1 MATPRYSRIDPLEM
15 SQGEPEYF
23 NRLSNFS
30 NTIPDPSLNAATP
43 PDYDDIRRQSAA
55 SLLTGT
61 TRRPDSL
68 GSPEACL
75 PPYLDYSDS
84 PIVGLDGS
92 RMYNS

>member
-1 MATPRYSRIDPLEM
+1 MATPRYSRINPPEM
-15 SQGEPEYF
+15 SQSEPEYF
-23 NRLSNFS
+23 NQLSSFS
-30 NTIPDPSLNAATP
+30 NTVPDPSLNTATS
-43 PDYDDIRRQSAA
+43 PDYDIQRQSAA

-68 GSPEACL
+68 SSPEASL

-92 RMYNS
+92 RTYNS

>member
-1 MATPRYSRIDPLEM
+1 MATPRYSRIDPPEM
-15 SQGEPEYF
+15 SQGEPQYF
-23 NRLSNFS
+23 NRLSSFS
-30 NTIPDPSLNAATP
+30 NTIPDPSLNTAIP
-43 PDYDDIRRQSAA
+43 PDYDIQRQSAA

-84 PIVGLDGS
+84 PIAGLDSS
-92 RMYNS
+92 RTYNS

>member
-15 SQGEPEYF
+15 SQGEPEYL
-23 NRLSNFS
+23 NRLSHFA
-30 NTIPDPSLNAATP
+30 NTIPDPSLNTATP
-43 PDYDDIRRQSAA
+43 PDYDLHRQSAA

-68 GSPEACL
+68 SSPEAYL

-84 PIVGLDGS
+84 PIVGLDSS
-92 RMYNS
+92 RAYNS